1 MLLSELQELY
11 APELHGSTWM
21 DDAAASA
28 ADAGV
33 QVIDDVADDAPEA
46 LADHTAALTTD
57 LVRQY
62 LNDAGRHALLT
73 KEDEADLAKRYQAGL
88 AADELMASKEDPLT
102 RARKARMRN
111 ISRDG
116 ARAKER
122 MVQAN
127 LRLVVPQARKFSG
140 RDLDFIE
147 LIQEGNLGLLRA
159 VEKFDHT
166 KGYKFSTYAVWW
178 IRQALQRGVASK
190 GRTIRVPAH
199 VWELYGKLRSAEL
212 RLRQQKGGDPT
223 EEEIAEEVGLTAV
236 RVREV
241 REAMQELVSLDRPIG
256 EDGDATM
263 GDLIA
268 DAGVRRPGRDRARGR
283 RDVADQRRAGR
294 PRRARADHP
303 GAALRPRRRGAAD
316 ARGDRRPLRADPR
329 AHPPD
334 AEPRA
339 GQAASPLARAQP
351 VRVCSTCSTA
361 PPDPTH
367 RTSARRAPPVRSRP
381 GRRVRVGPSTT
392 RTRPLAAR
400 RRRRSSSSCRP
411 VASAL
416 VALWPR
422 ADALP

>member
-1 MLLSELQELY
+1 VNRTDLPTAEVAVEELLERSSERGYVLLSELQELH
-11 APELHGSTWM
+11 APELHGDTWVE
-21 DDAAASA
+21 DVIGEVRAQ
-28 ADAGV
+28 GLE
-33 QVIDDVADDAPEA
+33 VIDDVADDAPEDVI
-46 LADHTAALTTD
+46 DHSAALTTD

-62 LNDAGRHALLT
+62 LNDAGKHALLT

-88 AADELMASKEDPLT
+88 VADQFLKELGGKLT
-102 RARKARMRN
+102 RARKARLRG

-199 VWELYGKLRSAEL
+199 VWELYGKLRAAEL

-223 EEEIAEEVGLTAV
+223 EEEVAEEVGLTAQ

-241 REAMQELVSLDRPIG
+241 RDAMQELVSLDRPIG

-268 DAGVRRPGRDRARGR
+268 DSAGIDPADTALEGDAMSQIEAALGELDDRERIILVLRFGLHGEEPMTLEEIGEHFGLTRERIRQMQNRALAKLRHPSRAHNLAGLLDVLDRA
-283 RDVADQRRAGR
+283 A
-294 PRRARADHP
+294 
-303 GAALRPRRRGAAD
+303 
-316 ARGDRRPLRADPR
+316 
-329 AHPPD
+329 
-334 AEPRA
+334 
-339 GQAASPLARAQP
+339 
-351 VRVCSTCSTA
+351 
-361 PPDPTH
+361 
-367 RTSARRAPPVRSRP
+367 
-381 GRRVRVGPSTT
+381 
-392 RTRPLAAR
+392 
-400 RRRRSSSSCRP
+400 
-411 VASAL
+411 
-416 VALWPR
+416 
-422 ADALP
+422 

>member
-1 MLLSELQELY
+1 VNPTDLPTAEVAVEELLERSSERGFVLLSELQDLHV
-11 APELHGSTWM
+11 PELHGDTWVE
-21 DDAAASA
+21 DVIGDARSQ
-28 ADAGV
+28 GV
-33 QVIDDVADDAPEA
+33 QIIDDIADDAPEDVI
-46 LADHTAALTTD
+46 DHSAAVTTD

-88 AADELMASKEDPLT
+88 AADEFLSTRKDLT
-102 RARKARMRN
+102 RATKARYKL

-212 RLRQQKGGDPT
+212 RLRQQKGADPT
-223 EEEIAEEVGLTAV
+223 EEEIADEVGLTTV

-268 DAGVRRPGRDRARGR
+268 DAGQVDPADTALEGDALSQIEAALGALDERERIILVLRFGLHGEEPQTLEEIGAHFGLTRERIRQMQNRALAKLRHPSRAHNLTGLLDVLDRA
-283 RDVADQRRAGR
+283 A
-294 PRRARADHP
+294 
-303 GAALRPRRRGAAD
+303 
-316 ARGDRRPLRADPR
+316 
-329 AHPPD
+329 
-334 AEPRA
+334 
-339 GQAASPLARAQP
+339 
-351 VRVCSTCSTA
+351 
-361 PPDPTH
+361 
-367 RTSARRAPPVRSRP
+367 
-381 GRRVRVGPSTT
+381 
-392 RTRPLAAR
+392 
-400 RRRRSSSSCRP
+400 
-411 VASAL
+411 
-416 VALWPR
+416 
-422 ADALP
+422 

>member
-1 MLLSELQELY
+1 VNPVELPTAEVAVEELLERSSERGFVLLSELQELY
-11 APELHGSTWM
+11 VPELHGQTWI
-21 DDAAASA
+21 DDAIASA
-28 ADAGV
+28 RDAGV
-33 QVIDDVADDAPEA
+33 EVIDDIADDAPEA
-46 LADHTAALTTD
+46 LADPTAALTTD

-88 AADELMASKEDPLT
+88 AADEMLKEKGDPLP
-102 RARKARMRN
+102 RARKARLRM

-116 ARAKER
+116 AKAKER

-223 EEEIAEEVGLTAV
+223 EEEIADEVGLTAT

-268 DAGVRRPGRDRARGR
+268 DTGVVDPADTALEGDAMSQIEAALDALDDRERIILVLRFGLGGEEPQTLEEIGAHFGLTRERIRQMQNRALAKLRHPSRAHNLSGLLDVLDRA
-283 RDVADQRRAGR
+283 A
-294 PRRARADHP
+294 
-303 GAALRPRRRGAAD
+303 
-316 ARGDRRPLRADPR
+316 
-329 AHPPD
+329 
-334 AEPRA
+334 
-339 GQAASPLARAQP
+339 
-351 VRVCSTCSTA
+351 
-361 PPDPTH
+361 
-367 RTSARRAPPVRSRP
+367 
-381 GRRVRVGPSTT
+381 
-392 RTRPLAAR
+392 
-400 RRRRSSSSCRP
+400 
-411 VASAL
+411 
-416 VALWPR
+416 
-422 ADALP
+422 

>member
-1 MLLSELQELY
+1 VNPVDELPTAEVAVEELLERSSERGFVLLSELQELY
-11 APELHGSTWM
+11 VPELHGSTWI
-21 DDAAASA
+21 DDALTTVR
-28 ADAGV
+28 DAGV

-46 LADHTAALTTD
+46 LVDHTAALTTD

-88 AADELMASKEDPLT
+88 AADELLKERAGPLT
-102 RARKARMRN
+102 RATKARLRRV
-111 ISRDG
+111 SRDG
-116 ARAKER
+116 ANGKER

-223 EEEIAEEVGLTAV
+223 EEEIADEVGLTAM

-268 DAGVRRPGRDRARGR
+268 DTGVVDP
-283 RDVADQRRAGR
+283 ADTALEGDAMAQIE
-294 PRRARADHP
+294 
-303 GAALRPRRRGAAD
+303 AALDDLDGREKLILVLRFGLGGQEPQTLEEIGAHFGLTRERIRQMQNRAL
-316 ARGDRRPLRADPR
+316 AKLRHPSR
-329 AHPPD
+329 AHNLSGLLD
-334 AEPRA
+334 VLDH
-339 GQAASPLARAQP
+339 AA
-351 VRVCSTCSTA
+351 
-361 PPDPTH
+361 
-367 RTSARRAPPVRSRP
+367 
-381 GRRVRVGPSTT
+381 
-392 RTRPLAAR
+392 
-400 RRRRSSSSCRP
+400 
-411 VASAL
+411 
-416 VALWPR
+416 
-422 ADALP
+422 

>member
-1 MLLSELQELY
+1 MNTTDLPTAEVAVQELLERSQERGYVLLSEIQELHV
-11 APELHGSTWM
+11 PEIHGEAWVE
-21 DDAAASA
+21 DALTTAS
-28 ADAGV
+28 DQNV
-33 QVIDDVADDAPEA
+33 EVIDDVADDAPEEVA
-46 LADHTAALTTD
+46 EASAALTTD

-88 AADELMASKEDPLT
+88 AAEELQKALADSLT
-102 RARKARMRN
+102 RTRRARLRSVA
-111 ISRDG
+111 RDG
-116 ARAKER
+116 ERAKER

-199 VWELYGKLRSAEL
+199 VWELYGKLRAAEL

-223 EEEIAEEVGLTAV
+223 EAEIAEEVGLTV
-236 RVREV
+236 DRVREV
-241 REAMQELVSLDRPIG
+241 RDAMQELVSLDRPIG

-268 DAGVRRPGRDRARGR
+268 DDGQIDPADTALEGDALSQIDAALNALDDRERLILVLRFGLGGQEPQTLEEIGANFGLTRERIRQMQNRALAKLRHPSRAHNLSGLLDVLDRA
-283 RDVADQRRAGR
+283 A
-294 PRRARADHP
+294 
-303 GAALRPRRRGAAD
+303 
-316 ARGDRRPLRADPR
+316 
-329 AHPPD
+329 
-334 AEPRA
+334 
-339 GQAASPLARAQP
+339 
-351 VRVCSTCSTA
+351 
-361 PPDPTH
+361 
-367 RTSARRAPPVRSRP
+367 
-381 GRRVRVGPSTT
+381 
-392 RTRPLAAR
+392 
-400 RRRRSSSSCRP
+400 
-411 VASAL
+411 
-416 VALWPR
+416 
-422 ADALP
+422 

>member
-1 MLLSELQELY
+1 MNATELPTAEVAVEELLERSSERGYVLLSELQDLHI
-11 APELHGSTWM
+11 PEIHGDTWV
-21 DDAAASA
+21 DDAIVTAT
-28 ADAGV
+28 DQGV
-33 QVIDDVADDAPEA
+33 QVIDDVADDVPEEVGDA
-46 LADHTAALTTD
+46 SAALTTD

-88 AADELMASKEDPLT
+88 AADGFLKELAGQMT
-102 RARKARMRN
+102 RTRKTRLRQ

-116 ARAKER
+116 ERAKER

-199 VWELYGKLRSAEL
+199 VWELYGKLRAAEL

-223 EEEIAEEVGLTAV
+223 EEEVAEEVGLTV
-236 RVREV
+236 DRVREV
-241 REAMQELVSLDRPIG
+241 RDAMQELVSLDRPIG

-268 DAGVRRPGRDRARGR
+268 DAHQLDPADTALEGDALSQIDAALNALDDRERIILVLRFGLGGQEPQTLEEIGAHFGLTRERIRQMQNRALAKLRHPSRAHNLSGLLDVLDRA
-283 RDVADQRRAGR
+283 A
-294 PRRARADHP
+294 
-303 GAALRPRRRGAAD
+303 
-316 ARGDRRPLRADPR
+316 
-329 AHPPD
+329 
-334 AEPRA
+334 
-339 GQAASPLARAQP
+339 
-351 VRVCSTCSTA
+351 
-361 PPDPTH
+361 
-367 RTSARRAPPVRSRP
+367 
-381 GRRVRVGPSTT
+381 
-392 RTRPLAAR
+392 
-400 RRRRSSSSCRP
+400 
-411 VASAL
+411 
-416 VALWPR
+416 
-422 ADALP
+422 

>member
-1 MLLSELQELY
+1 METIELPSAEVAVEELIERSAERGFVLLSELQTLHQ
-11 APELHGSTWM
+11 PELHGDTWI
-21 DDAAASA
+21 DAAIDSVT
-28 ADAGV
+28 DRGIEI
-33 QVIDDVADDAPEA
+33 IDDVADDTPEHIM
-46 LADHTAALTTD
+46 ADASAALTTD

-88 AADELMASKEDPLT
+88 AADELLKTQGETLT
-102 RARKARMRN
+102 RATKAKLRSV
-111 ISRDG
+111 SRDG

-199 VWELYGKLRSAEL
+199 VWEMYGKLRAAEL
-212 RLRQQKGGDPT
+212 RLRQQKGGDPS
-223 EEEIAEEVGLTAV
+223 EAELAEEVGLTVV

-256 EDGDATM
+256 EDGDASM

-268 DAGVRRPGRDRARGR
+268 DTSQIDPAHTALEADVYDQIERALAALDERERIILSLRFGLGGQEPETLEEIGAHFGLTRERIRQMQNRALAKLRHPSRAHSLSGLLDVLDRA
-283 RDVADQRRAGR
+283 A
-294 PRRARADHP
+294 
-303 GAALRPRRRGAAD
+303 
-316 ARGDRRPLRADPR
+316 
-329 AHPPD
+329 
-334 AEPRA
+334 
-339 GQAASPLARAQP
+339 
-351 VRVCSTCSTA
+351 
-361 PPDPTH
+361 
-367 RTSARRAPPVRSRP
+367 
-381 GRRVRVGPSTT
+381 
-392 RTRPLAAR
+392 
-400 RRRRSSSSCRP
+400 
-411 VASAL
+411 
-416 VALWPR
+416 
-422 ADALP
+422 

>member
-1 MLLSELQELY
+1 VNPTDLPTAELAVEELLERSSERGFVLLSELQLLY
-11 APELHGSTWM
+11 SPELLGDTWVE
-21 DDAAASA
+21 DTITEIRAQ
-28 ADAGV
+28 GV
-33 QVIDDVADDAPEA
+33 EIIDDVADDAPEDVV
-46 LADHTAALTTD
+46 ADQTAALTTD

-62 LNDAGRHALLT
+62 LNDAGRHDLLT

-88 AADELMASKEDPLT
+88 YADQLLRELGKSIS
-102 RARKARMRN
+102 RSRKAKLRR
-111 ISRDG
+111 ISVDG

-199 VWELYGKLRSAEL
+199 VWELYGKLRAAEL
-212 RLRQQKGGDPT
+212 RLRQQKGGDPS
-223 EEEIAEEVGLTAV
+223 EAEIADEVGLTEQ

-241 REAMQELVSLDRPIG
+241 RDAMQELVSLDRPIG

-268 DAGVRRPGRDRARGR
+268 DADGIDP
-283 RDVADQRRAGR
+283 ADTALEGDAFSQI
-294 PRRARADHP
+294 D
-303 GAALRPRRRGAAD
+303 AALRELDERERLILVLRFGLQGEEPRTLEEI
-316 ARGDRRPLRADPR
+316 GDHFGLTRERIRQMQNRALAKLRHPSR
-329 AHPPD
+329 AHNLSGLLD
-334 AEPRA
+334 VLDRA
-339 GQAASPLARAQP
+339 A
-351 VRVCSTCSTA
+351 
-361 PPDPTH
+361 
-367 RTSARRAPPVRSRP
+367 
-381 GRRVRVGPSTT
+381 
-392 RTRPLAAR
+392 
-400 RRRRSSSSCRP
+400 
-411 VASAL
+411 
-416 VALWPR
+416 
-422 ADALP
+422 

>member
-1 MLLSELQELY
+1 VNPTDLPTAELAVEELLERSSERGFVLLSELQLLY
-11 APELHGSTWM
+11 SPELLGDTWIE
-21 DDAAASA
+21 DTITEIRAQ
-28 ADAGV
+28 GV
-33 QVIDDVADDAPEA
+33 EIIDDVADDAPE
-46 LADHTAALTTD
+46 DVVVDQTAALTTD

-88 AADELMASKEDPLT
+88 HADQMLREMGKQGS
-102 RARKARMRN
+102 RSRKAKLRR
-111 ISRDG
+111 ISQDG

-199 VWELYGKLRSAEL
+199 VWELYGKLRAAEL

-223 EEEIAEEVGLTAV
+223 EAEIADEVGLTEQ

-241 REAMQELVSLDRPIG
+241 RDAMQELVSLDRPIG

-268 DAGVRRPGRDRARGR
+268 DVDGIDP
-283 RDVADQRRAGR
+283 ADTALEGDALSQI
-294 PRRARADHP
+294 D
-303 GAALRPRRRGAAD
+303 AALRELDDRERLILVLRFGLHGEEPRTLEEIGEHFGLTRERIRQMQNRALAK
-316 ARGDRRPLRADPR
+316 LRHPSR
-329 AHPPD
+329 AHNLSGLLD
-334 AEPRA
+334 VLDH
-339 GQAASPLARAQP
+339 AA
-351 VRVCSTCSTA
+351 
-361 PPDPTH
+361 
-367 RTSARRAPPVRSRP
+367 
-381 GRRVRVGPSTT
+381 
-392 RTRPLAAR
+392 
-400 RRRRSSSSCRP
+400 
-411 VASAL
+411 
-416 VALWPR
+416 
-422 ADALP
+422 

>member
-1 MLLSELQELY
+1 VNPTDLPTAEVAVEELLERSSERGYVLLSELQELHV
-11 APELHGSTWM
+11 PELHGDTWV
-21 DDAAASA
+21 DDAIASVRTQ
-28 ADAGV
+28 GV
-33 QVIDDVADDAPEA
+33 EVIDDIADDAPEHVVDTTSA
-46 LADHTAALTTD
+46 VTTD

-62 LNDAGRHALLT
+62 LNDAGRHDLLT

-88 AADELMASKEDPLT
+88 AADEMLRSDRLT
-102 RARKARMRN
+102 RARKARLRK
-111 ISRDG
+111 ISTDG

-199 VWELYGKLRSAEL
+199 VWELYGKLRAAEL

-241 REAMQELVSLDRPIG
+241 RDAMQELVSLDRPIG

-268 DAGVRRPGRDRARGR
+268 DAGVVDPAETALEGDAMAQISAALDGLDERERVILVLRFGLGGEEPQTLEEIGAHFGLTRERIRQMQNRALAKLRHPSRASDLAGLLDVLDRA
-283 RDVADQRRAGR
+283 A
-294 PRRARADHP
+294 
-303 GAALRPRRRGAAD
+303 
-316 ARGDRRPLRADPR
+316 
-329 AHPPD
+329 
-334 AEPRA
+334 
-339 GQAASPLARAQP
+339 
-351 VRVCSTCSTA
+351 
-361 PPDPTH
+361 
-367 RTSARRAPPVRSRP
+367 
-381 GRRVRVGPSTT
+381 
-392 RTRPLAAR
+392 
-400 RRRRSSSSCRP
+400 
-411 VASAL
+411 
-416 VALWPR
+416 
-422 ADALP
+422 